1 MIEEIFHYGKVAFI
15 TCIEEGSGTIFSI
28 IFPINIDRGIT
39 GKGFHLG

>member
-1 MIEEIFHYGKVAFI
+1 MIEEIFHYGKVAFG
-15 TCIEEGSGTIFSI
+15 TCIVEGKESPF